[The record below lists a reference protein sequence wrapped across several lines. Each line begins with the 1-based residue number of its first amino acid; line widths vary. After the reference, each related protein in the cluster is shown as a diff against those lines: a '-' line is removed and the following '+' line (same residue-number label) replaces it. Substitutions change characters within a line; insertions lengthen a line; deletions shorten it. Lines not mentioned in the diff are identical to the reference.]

1 MQLLHELK
9 IFFQKGKKKSPAK
22 AELKL
27 QIFTNKALARK
38 WVFSQAAQ
46 RETPLRSLSYFVLTR
61 LGFSFAFEFF
71 SLFFFRFLQ
80 FSFVRRVLVL
90 ARRSRATCIYTS
102 TRLTVKYYFNMV
114 SFSF

>member
-27 QIFTNKALARK
+27 QILRIWRQARK

-46 RETPLRSLSYFVLTR
+46 RETPLRSPSYFVLAQ
-61 LGFSFAFEFF
+61 LGFSFAFEFCFFGLF
-71 SLFFFRFLQ
+71 S
-80 FSFVRRVLVL
+80 SVLLGVCL
-90 ARRSRATCIYTS
+90 YWRGEAEPLVYIQAHA
-102 TRLTVKYYFNMV
+102 
-114 SFSF
+114 